1 MLNHGNN
8 KNNNT
13 PKQFLKINLT
23 TIYIFHT
30 SRNNMEK

>member
-13 PKQFLKINLT
+13 PKQFLKRNLT
-23 TIYIFHT
+23 IIYIFHT
-30 SRNNMEK
+30 LRNKMEK